1 MVLRTMIRIA
11 KTDRITSIADF
22 MGNRY
27 GKSPLL
33 ARLVTLIAVIGI
45 ILYIALQ
52 LKAVSAGY
60 GLLAPPGGL
69 GDTLV
74 TPLQWSRDSAFY
86 VSLALAG
93 FAMVFGAR
101 HLDSAERHEGV
112 VAAIAF
118 ESVVKL
124 MAFLAVGRFVVYD
137 LFDGFTDL
145 FARARANSAVDS
157 LLRLEQGG
165 GFSLAQW
172 FVLTLLS
179 MFLVIFLPR
188 QFQIMVVENVSESH
202 LRRAVWVF
210 PLHLLLINLF
220 VLPIALGGL
229 LYFGPGQMNADNFV
243 LSLPLAAG
251 QHALALFA
259 FICLCW
265 RAVGGHRHGDCG
277 NHYDLHHGQ

>member
-1 MVLRTMIRIA
+1 MIRIA

-157 LLRLEQGG
+157 QLRLEQGG
-165 GFSLAQW
+165 GFSWAQW

-179 MFLVIFLPR
+179 MFLVIF
-188 QFQIMVVENVSESH
+188 
-202 LRRAVWVF
+202 
-210 PLHLLLINLF
+210 
-220 VLPIALGGL
+220 
-229 LYFGPGQMNADNFV
+229 YPGSFR
-243 LSLPLAAG
+243 S
-251 QHALALFA
+251 
-259 FICLCW
+259 W
-265 RAVGGHRHGDCG
+265 WSRT
-277 NHYDLHHGQ
+277 

>member
-22 MGNRY
+22 MGSRY

-45 ILYIALQ
+45 TLYIALQ

-74 TPLQWSRDSAFY
+74 TPLHWSRDSAFY

-157 LLRLEQGG
+157 QLRLEQGG
-165 GFSLAQW
+165 G
-172 FVLTLLS
+172 LLLGAVVCVDS
-179 MFLVIFLPR
+179 VVDVFGYFLPR